1 MKTIKAKSIL
11 QKVRYDNAQWFGIDY
26 NMNLYKGCC
35 HGCIY
40 CDSRSDCYRIDKFD
54 EVRVKFDALAILNR
68 ELRSRRN
75 KGVVGIGAMSDT
87 YNPFERELEITRG
100 ALQLI
105 DQYGFG
111 VSIDTKGALVTRDI
125 DVLQRISQQ
134 HSAIVKLTVTTTDD
148 ALASIIEPGAPSP
161 SRRLAALRELAD
173 ANLFC
178 GILFTPLLPHITDDD
193 ASIESMVEAAHQA
206 GARFIYSMGG
216 VTMRTGQKEYFLDH
230 LKAVSPS
237 LPQRY
242 REEFGD
248 RYLCNSPRK
257 REALAL
263 LRKLCKEAG
272 LLYRMPDIIDAYK
285 KREPSQM
292 GLF

>member
-1 MKTIKAKSIL
+1 METIKAKSIL

-216 VTMRTGQKEYFLDH
+216 VTMRTGQKEYFLDR

-285 KREPSQM
+285 KREPNQM

>member
-178 GILFTPLLPHITDDD
+178 GILCTPVLPHITDDD

-248 RYLCNSPRK
+248 RYLCNSPQK

-285 KREPSQM
+285 KREPNQM

>member
-161 SRRLAALRELAD
+161 SRRLAALRELAN

>member
-216 VTMRTGQKEYFLDH
+216 VTMRTGQKEYFLDR

-285 KREPSQM
+285 KREPNQM

>member
-193 ASIESMVEAAHQA
+193 ASIESIVEAAHQA

>member
-75 KGVVGIGAMSDT
+75 KGVVGIGAMSDA

-216 VTMRTGQKEYFLDH
+216 VTMRTGQKEYFLDR

-285 KREPSQM
+285 KREPNQM

>member
-111 VSIDTKGALVTRDI
+111 VSIDTKGSLVTRDI

-193 ASIESMVEAAHQA
+193 ASIESIVEAAHQA

-216 VTMRTGQKEYFLDH
+216 VTMRTGQKEYFLDR

-237 LPQRY
+237 LRQCY

-285 KREPSQM
+285 KREPNQM

>member
-285 KREPSQM
+285 KREPNQM

>member
-87 YNPFERELEITRG
+87 YNPFERKLEITRG

-178 GILFTPLLPHITDDD
+178 GILFTPLLPHITDDA

-285 KREPSQM
+285 KREPNQM

>member
-75 KGVVGIGAMSDT
+75 KGVVGIGAMSDA

-178 GILFTPLLPHITDDD
+178 GILFTPLLPHITDDRE
-193 ASIESMVEAAHQA
+193 ARGTELLKRPTKINPKRMQRTIHRAIERRGVSTKAQQAIRDGYEAGKSDRRKQ
-206 GARFIYSMGG
+206 G
-216 VTMRTGQKEYFLDH
+216 
-230 LKAVSPS
+230 
-237 LPQRY
+237 
-242 REEFGD
+242 REERLLAEER
-248 RYLCNSPRK
+248 RYEFRRQKRK
-257 REALAL
+257 E
-263 LRKLCKEAG
+263 
-272 LLYRMPDIIDAYK
+272 K
-285 KREPSQM
+285 KR
-292 GLF
+292 GH

>member
-111 VSIDTKGALVTRDI
+111 VSIDTKGTLVTRDI

-242 REEFGD
+242 REEFGN

-285 KREPSQM
+285 KREPNQM